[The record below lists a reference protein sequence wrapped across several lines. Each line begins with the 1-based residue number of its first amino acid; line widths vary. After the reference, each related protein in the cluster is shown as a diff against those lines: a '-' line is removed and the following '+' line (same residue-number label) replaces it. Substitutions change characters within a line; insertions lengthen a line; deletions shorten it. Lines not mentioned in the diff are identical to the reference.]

1 MGRLLT
7 IVLAWLI
14 PSIAIANPQGE
25 VSFKGGPNAA
35 TQARK
40 YRYHKYGLS
49 GGLAG
54 GVERA
59 LTERLSLGGQ
69 VEILYTPRGSKIL
82 FEGEGPG
89 WTWMHY
95 LDLMV
100 MARPRVRF
108 GRASVYLLLGGGL
121 CFLLSANQVSSTGGG
136 EDLDDT
142 TYRLDVAL
150 LAGAGVALHLPRRGP
165 RRFRLDTLFLEARH
179 DHGLLDADIPSGGF
193 ENRTSSLM
201 LGLSFAVAGAAE

>member
-7 IVLAWLI
+7 IVLALLI
-14 PSIAIANPQGE
+14 PSMAIANPQGE

-35 TQARK
+35 TQERK

-54 GVERA
+54 GLEWA

-69 VEILYTPRGSKIL
+69 VELLYTPRGSKML
-82 FEGEGPG
+82 YYDDPPA

-100 MARPRVRF
+100 MARPRVRL
-108 GRASVYLLLGGGL
+108 GRASVYLLIGGGL

-136 EDLDDT
+136 EELTDNAH
-142 TYRLDVAL
+142 RVDVAL
-150 LAGAGVALHLPRRGP
+150 FAGAGIALHLPRQGP
-165 RRFRLDTLFLEARH
+165 SSFRLGTLFLEARH
-179 DHGLLDADIPSGGF
+179 DHGLLDTDPINGGF